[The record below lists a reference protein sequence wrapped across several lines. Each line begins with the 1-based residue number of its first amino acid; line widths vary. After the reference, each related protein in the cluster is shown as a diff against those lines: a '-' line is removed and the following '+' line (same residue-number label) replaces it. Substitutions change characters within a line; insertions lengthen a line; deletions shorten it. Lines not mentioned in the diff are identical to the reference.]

1 MGKAASIV
9 DQLLVTHLLYTV
21 QDLLAQQDSP
31 VSEIVFTLFSFF
43 FFFFFGGPGLCIS
56 EIKNEEETL
65 QMKPTP
71 LWVSF

>member
-43 FFFFFGGPGLCIS
+43 FFVFFLVDQVFASQRSRMSKRLC
-56 EIKNEEETL
+56 K
-65 QMKPTP
+65 
-71 LWVSF
+71 

>member
-31 VSEIVFTLFSFF
+31 FSEIVFTLFSFF
-43 FFFFFGGPGLCIS
+43 FFFCLFFFLVDQVFASQRSRMRKRVC
-56 EIKNEEETL
+56 K
-65 QMKPTP
+65 
-71 LWVSF
+71 

>member
-43 FFFFFGGPGLCIS
+43 FFWWTRSLH
-56 EIKNEEETL
+56 L
-65 QMKPTP
+65 RDQD
-71 LWVSF
+71 

>member
-43 FFFFFGGPGLCIS
+43 FFFWWTKSLHLRDQ
-56 EIKNEEETL
+56 E
-65 QMKPTP
+65 
-71 LWVSF
+71 